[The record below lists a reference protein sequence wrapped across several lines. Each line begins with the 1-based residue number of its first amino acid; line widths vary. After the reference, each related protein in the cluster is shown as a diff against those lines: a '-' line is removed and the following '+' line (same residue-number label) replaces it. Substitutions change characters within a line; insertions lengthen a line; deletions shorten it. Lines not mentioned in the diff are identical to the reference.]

1 MAFKVMSRIDREALE
16 HAALSPCAAFSDE
29 TLGRLHPIEED
40 PFRTAFQR
48 DRDRIL
54 HSKSFRRLSHKT
66 QVFLSPEGDHFRTRL
81 THTLE
86 VAQIARSI
94 GRGLALNEDLI
105 EAIALGHDLGH
116 TPFGHTGEA
125 SLCRVIARHRGLPPE
140 QTEGL
145 FEHSEQSVR
154 VVEYLEHDGDGLNL
168 TREVVDGILCHNGQ
182 KRAETL
188 EGRIVATAD
197 RIAYVNHDIDDA
209 IRAGILREN
218 QLPESTHRLLG
229 HTSTER
235 ITTLVEDM
243 ITNSASLGDDIAMS
257 DKIWGAMMEL
267 RSFLFENVYAASDA
281 KAEEPKAD
289 RLIEYLFDYYFD
301 HFDQVPPEYRRRPQ
315 DGVIVEVSD
324 FIAGMTDRY
333 AVHMFEEL
341 AVPQNWATRLR

>member
-1 MAFKVMSRIDREALE
+1 MAFKVMDRQARESME
-16 HAALSPCAAFSDE
+16 HANLSPVAAFSDQ
-29 TLGRLHPIEED
+29 TRGRLRPIEED
-40 PFRTAFQR
+40 PYRTAFQR

-86 VAQIARSI
+86 VSQIARSI

-125 SLCRVIARHRGLPPE
+125 SLCRAIARRRGLDPACS
-140 QTEGL
+140 EGL

-154 VVEYLEHDGDGLNL
+154 VVEFLEHEGEGLNL
-168 TREVVDGILCHNGQ
+168 TREVVDGILCHNGRQ
-182 KRAETL
+182 RAMTL

-209 IRAGILREN
+209 IRAGILSEE

-243 ITNSASLGDDIAMS
+243 IATSASLGDDIAMS
-257 DKIWGAMMEL
+257 DKTWDAMMEL

-289 RLIEYLFDYYFD
+289 RLIEYLFDHYLDNFE
-301 HFDQVPPEYRRRPQ
+301 QVPPEYRRRPQ
-315 DGVIVEVSD
+315 DGVMVEVAD
-324 FIAGMTDRY
+324 YIAGMTDRY
-333 AVHMFEEL
+333 AVHVFEEL